1 MGGNVFFVFLA
12 FSAAVF
18 INGATD
24 AANALTGPVA
34 CGAMKLSHA
43 ALLAACMN
51 LLGMLLFS
59 TLFPGVYETVSG
71 LASFPPGTG
80 GIAVTASL
88 SAVVIWAGAAW
99 IFGIPTSES
108 HGLFAALAGTA
119 FALGAPVP
127 DKIQWAKVAAGLLFS
142 VLGGGL
148 SGYITARSLRSH
160 AKAHHWKGAT
170 IIGCAGTAFL
180 HGAQDGQKF
189 LGLMGAAGLLTR
201 SRGAVFCCAVL
212 MLCGTLLGGGRIVK
226 KMGREMADVDTF
238 TAACAD
244 MGSAVSLLAM
254 TLAGLPVSTTHV
266 KMTAVACAAGG
277 AGRKTDRQ
285 VILQV
290 ILAWITTFPGCFL
303 LAYFITKLL

>member
-1 MGGNVFFVFLA
+1 VFFIFLA

-34 CGAMKLSHA
+34 CGALKLSRA

-51 LLGMLLFS
+51 LLGMLTFS
-59 TLFPGVYETVSG
+59 ILFPGVYETVSG
-71 LASFPPGTG
+71 LAHFPDGTG
-80 GIAVTASL
+80 GTAVAASLIAVVLWS
-88 SAVVIWAGAAW
+88 GAAW

-108 HGLFAALAGTA
+108 HGLFAALAGA
-119 FALGAPVP
+119 SIALGAPAP
-127 DKIQWAKVAAGLLFS
+127 DGIQWIKVAAGLILS
-142 VLGGGL
+142 ILGGGL
-148 SGYITARSLRSH
+148 VGALTARLRRSRREKYSWK
-160 AKAHHWKGAT
+160 KAT
-170 IIGCAGTAFL
+170 VLGCAGTAFL

-201 SRGAVFCCAVL
+201 SRTAVFCCALL
-212 MLCGTLLGGGRIVK
+212 MLCGTLFGGRRIVQ
-226 KMGREMADVDTF
+226 KMGHDMADVDAF
-238 TAACAD
+238 SAACAD
-244 MGSAVSLLAM
+244 IGSAVSLFAM

-266 KMTAVACAAGG
+266 KMTAMASAAGG
-277 AGRKTDRQ
+277 SGQSTDKK

-303 LAYFITKLL
+303 LAYFITKLIKMQ

>member
-1 MGGNVFFVFLA
+1 MFYIFLV

-43 ALLAACMN
+43 AMLAACMN
-51 LLGMLLFS
+51 LLGMLTFS
-59 TLFPGVYETVSG
+59 VLFPGVYETVSE
-71 LASFPPGTG
+71 LASFPDGNG
-80 GIAVTASL
+80 SIAVAASL
-88 SAVVIWAGAAW
+88 IAVVLWSGAAW

-108 HGLFAALAGTA
+108 HGLFAALAGA
-119 FALGAPVP
+119 SMALGAPAP
-127 DKIQWAKVAAGLLFS
+127 DSIQWIKVAVGLLLS

-148 SGYITARSLRSH
+148 GGSLTARILRSRQN
-160 AKAHHWKGAT
+160 KYSWKTAT
-170 IIGCAGTAFL
+170 VIGCAGTAFL

-201 SRGAVFCCAVL
+201 NRATVFCCALL
-212 MLCGTLLGGGRIVK
+212 MLCGTLFGGRRIVQ
-226 KMGREMADVDTF
+226 KMGCDMANVDAF

-244 MGSAVSLLAM
+244 IGSAVSLFAM

-266 KMTAVACAAGG
+266 KMSAMASAAGS
-277 AGRKTDRQ
+277 AGRSTDKK
-285 VILQV
+285 IFLQV
-290 ILAWITTFPGCFL
+290 ILAWITTFPGCFI
-303 LAYFITKLL
+303 LAYLITKLF

>member
-1 MGGNVFFVFLA
+1 MFFIFLA

-51 LLGMLLFS
+51 LLGMLIFS
-59 TLFPGVYETVSG
+59 ALSPGVYNTVSG
-71 LASFPPGTG
+71 LASFPAGTG
-80 GIAVTASL
+80 ATAVTASL
-88 SAVVIWAGAAW
+88 IAVVLWSGAAW

-108 HGLFAALAGTA
+108 HGLFAALAGA
-119 FALGAPVP
+119 AMALGAPMQAGE
-127 DKIQWAKVAAGLLFS
+127 QWIKVGAGLLLS
-142 VLGGGL
+142 IAGGGL
-148 SGYITARSLRSH
+148 SGYIAARGLRSRQGKH
-160 AKAHHWKGAT
+160 SWRGASIT
-170 IIGCAGTAFL
+170 GCAATAFL

-201 SRGAVFCCAVL
+201 SRSAVFCCAGL
-212 MLCGTLLGGGRIVK
+212 MLCGTLLGGNRIVK
-226 KMGREMADVDTF
+226 KMGQQMADVDAF
-238 TAACAD
+238 TAVCAD
-244 MGSAVSLLAM
+244 LGSAVALLGM
-254 TLAGLPVSTTHV
+254 TFFGLPVSTTHV
-266 KMTAVACAAGG
+266 KMTAMACAAGG
-277 AGRKTDRQ
+277 AGRQTDKG

-290 ILAWITTFPGCFL
+290 LLAWITTFPGCFL

>member
-1 MGGNVFFVFLA
+1 MGGAVFFIFLA

-34 CGAMKLSHA
+34 CGAMKLSRA
-43 ALLAACMN
+43 ALLAAGMN
-51 LLGMLLFS
+51 LLGMLIFS

-80 GIAVTASL
+80 GTAVTAAL
-88 SAVVIWAGAAW
+88 AAVVIWAGAAW

-108 HGLFAALAGTA
+108 HGLFAALAGA
-119 FALGAPVP
+119 AVALGAPAP
-127 DKIQWAKVAAGLLFS
+127 DKIQWAKVAAGLLLS
-142 VLGGGL
+142 ILGGGL
-148 SGYITARSLRSH
+148 SGYVTARSLRSQRE
-160 AKAHHWKGAT
+160 KRSWKGAS

-189 LGLMGAAGLLTR
+189 LGLMAAAGLLTR
-201 SRGAVFCCAVL
+201 TRGAVFCCAIL
-212 MLCGTLLGGGRIVK
+212 MLCGTLFGGRRIVE
-226 KMGREMADVDTF
+226 KMGREMADVDAF
-238 TAACAD
+238 TAATAD
-244 MGSAVSLLAM
+244 IGSAVSLLLM
-254 TLAGLPVSTTHV
+254 TLFGLPVSTTHV

-277 AGRKTDRQ
+277 AGRKTDKH

-290 ILAWITTFPGCFL
+290 MLAWITTFPGCFL
-303 LAYFITKLL
+303 LAYFITKLV